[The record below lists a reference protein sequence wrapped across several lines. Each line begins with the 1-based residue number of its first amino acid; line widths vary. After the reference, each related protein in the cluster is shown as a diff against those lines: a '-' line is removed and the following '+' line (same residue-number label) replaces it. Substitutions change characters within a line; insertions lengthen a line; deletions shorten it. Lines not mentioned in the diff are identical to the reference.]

1 MRENVGG
8 SVPKLRRV
16 AVALASLTLAVLL
29 ALVVGR
35 AVRAGAAFAA
45 GPSVEVES
53 GGQARNRPLEGLNA
67 RNVMDSAGSR
77 VLLDNV
83 RSGLVMVFDTACG
96 PCAVTMASW
105 ADLAREGRGRP
116 VELIALTVE
125 PARGA
130 AEYWRGWS
138 GVRVL
143 AADTATLR
151 NDLRLQATPTTLL
164 VEDGVVRK
172 AYVGPLSPVA
182 MTELVQWIRHR

>member
-1 MRENVGG
+1 MNTNQKDGAPSHRNVIAA
-8 SVPKLRRV
+8 VAVVTL
-16 AVALASLTLAVLL
+16 AVALALM
-29 ALVVGR
+29 VGR

-45 GPSVEVES
+45 GPSVAVES
-53 GGQARNRPLEGLNA
+53 AGETRNRPLEGFDA
-67 RNVMDSAGSR
+67 RDVAAPAGRR
-77 VLLDNV
+77 VSLGDV

-105 ADLAREGRGRP
+105 ADLAREAGGRP

-130 AEYWRGWS
+130 AEYWHGWS
-138 GVRVL
+138 RVRVL

-172 AYVGPLSPVA
+172 SYVGPLSPTA
-182 MTELVQWIRHR
+182 KAELVLWIRHR